1 MSTRRTPKK
10 ATRRAAGADARP
22 AAKPGARPGGAGR
35 ARPAPAPG
43 PRQPPG
49 RAVAQAARATRA
61 RTPAPGEAAPTHR
74 FIVLTGLSGAGKS
87 QAMRA
92 LEDLG
97 YFCVD
102 NLPLTLLPTFAE
114 LTLRPDTEIEKAAVV
129 IDVREGTLLE
139 RFPPVFEKLRA
150 MPGLKPRLIF
160 LEASEAALVRR
171 YSETR
176 RPHPLARH
184 RSALE
189 GVREE
194 RARLTPIRRIADEIV
209 DTSEMNVHE
218 LREAF
223 MARSLGTARTGAMS
237 VTFLSFGF
245 KYGLPLD
252 ADLVFDVR
260 FLPNPHFVARLRERT
275 GRERP
280 IVQFLDRFEDTGIFL
295 AKVTDLLQFLI
306 PRYAREGKS
315 YLTVAI
321 GCTGGRHR
329 SVAISEALAKALKG
343 LTGVR
348 LRVRHRDVAN
358 A

>member
-1 MSTRRTPKK
+1 MSRKP
-10 ATRRAAGADARP
+10 ARP
-22 AAKPGARPGGAGR
+22 AKRTAVPKARRQP
-35 ARPAPAPG
+35 RPARGAASRAAVRAEGAP
-43 PRQPPG
+43 P
-49 RAVAQAARATRA
+49 
-61 RTPAPGEAAPTHR
+61 PTHR

-92 LEDLG
+92 LEDLA

-102 NLPLTLLPTFAE
+102 NLPITLLPIFAE
-114 LTLRPDTEIEKAAVV
+114 LTMRPDTEIEKAAVV
-129 IDVREGTLLE
+129 IDVREGALLE
-139 RFPPVFEKLRA
+139 QFPKVFETLRA
-150 MPGLKPRLIF
+150 MPGLSPTLIF

-194 RARLTPIRRIADEIV
+194 RARLAPIRRLADEIV
-209 DTSEMNVHE
+209 DTSDMNVHE

-223 MARSLGTARTGAMS
+223 MARSLGTARSGALT

-275 GRERP
+275 GKERP
-280 IVQFLDRFEDTGIFL
+280 IVQFLDRFEDTGLFL
-295 AKVTDLLQFLI
+295 AKVTDLLQFLV

-315 YLTVAI
+315 YLTIAI

-329 SVAISEALAKALKG
+329 SVAMAEALAKALRG
-343 LTGVR
+343 LAGVR

>member
-1 MSTRRTPKK
+1 MSTRRSPKK
-10 ATRRAAGADARP
+10 APKKTPRPKALRA
-22 AAKPGARPGGAGR
+22 
-35 ARPAPAPG
+35 APAPVL
-43 PRQPPG
+43 RSET
-49 RAVAQAARATRA
+49 A
-61 RTPAPGEAAPTHR
+61 AAPTHR

-92 LEDLG
+92 LEDLA

-102 NLPLTLLPTFAE
+102 NLPITLLPTFAE
-114 LTLRPDTEIEKAAVV
+114 LTMRPDTEIEKAAVV

-139 RFPPVFEKLRA
+139 QFPRVFEKLRA
-150 MPGLKPRLIF
+150 MPGLSPTLIF

-171 YSETR
+171 FSETR

-209 DTSEMNVHE
+209 DTSDMNVHE

-223 MARSLGTARTGAMS
+223 MARSLGTARTGALS

-275 GRERP
+275 GRERQ
-280 IVQFLDRFEDTGIFL
+280 IVQFLDRFEDTGVFL
-295 AKVTDLLQFLI
+295 GKVTDLLQFLI

-329 SVAISEALAKALKG
+329 SVAMAEALAKALRG
-343 LTGVR
+343 LNGVR
-348 LRVRHRDVAN
+348 FRVRHRDVAN

>member
-1 MSTRRTPKK
+1 MSAPRRPKK
-10 ATRRAAGADARP
+10 TASNQAARKKAPARTSSRP
-22 AAKPGARPGGAGR
+22 AARPVPKAEI
-35 ARPAPAPG
+35 AAP
-43 PRQPPG
+43 
-49 RAVAQAARATRA
+49 
-61 RTPAPGEAAPTHR
+61 PTHR

-92 LEDLG
+92 LEDLA

-102 NLPLTLLPTFAE
+102 NLPITLLPTFAE
-114 LTLRPDTEIEKAAVV
+114 LTMRPDTEIEKAAVV

-139 RFPPVFEKLRA
+139 KFPRVFETLRS
-150 MPGLKPRLIF
+150 MPGLKPTLIF

-194 RARLTPIRRIADEIV
+194 RARLAPIRRLADEIV
-209 DTSEMNVHE
+209 DTSDMNVHE

-223 MARSLGTARTGAMS
+223 MARSLGTARSGALA

-260 FLPNPHFVARLRERT
+260 FLPNPHFVARLRPRT
-275 GRERP
+275 GRDRP
-280 IVQFLDRFEDTGIFL
+280 VVQFLDRFEDTGLFL

-329 SVAISEALAKALKG
+329 SVAVAEALAKALRG
-343 LTGVR
+343 LAGVR
-348 LRVRHRDVAN
+348 FRVRHRDVAN

>member
-1 MSTRRTPKK
+1 MSTGRAAKK
-10 ATRRAAGADARP
+10 ATRQRPSAIPPAPARP
-22 AAKPGARPGGAGR
+22 AKTAGKALARTAGKTGRKAGR
-35 ARPAPAPG
+35 DEG
-43 PRQPPG
+43 
-49 RAVAQAARATRA
+49 
-61 RTPAPGEAAPTHR
+61 TPPTHR

-92 LEDLG
+92 LEDLA

-102 NLPLTLLPTFAE
+102 NLPITLLPTFAE
-114 LTLRPDTEIEKAAVV
+114 LTMRPDTEIEKAAVV

-139 RFPPVFEKLRA
+139 KFPRVFESLRA
-150 MPGLKPRLIF
+150 MPGLKPTLIF

-194 RARLTPIRRIADEIV
+194 RARLAPIRRIADEII
-209 DTSEMNVHE
+209 DTSAMNVHE

-223 MARSLGTARTGAMS
+223 MARSLGTARSGTLA

-275 GRERP
+275 GRDRP

-295 AKVTDLLQFLI
+295 TKVTDLLQFLI

-329 SVAISEALAKALKG
+329 SVAMAEALAKALRG

>member
-1 MSTRRTPKK
+1 MTKRRQSRAGTTRRSP
-10 ATRRAAGADARP
+10 ARKTTKSVVP
-22 AAKPGARPGGAGR
+22 RSR
-35 ARPAPAPG
+35 ARDVALSPA
-43 PRQPPG
+43 
-49 RAVAQAARATRA
+49 
-61 RTPAPGEAAPTHR
+61 HR

-102 NLPLTLLPTFAE
+102 NLPITLLPIFAE
-114 LTLRPDTEIEKAAVV
+114 LTQRPDTEIEKAAVV
-129 IDVREGTLLE
+129 IDVREGALLDQ
-139 RFPPVFEKLRA
+139 FPRVFESLRKMRDLA
-150 MPGLKPRLIF
+150 PTLIF

-189 GVREE
+189 GLREE
-194 RARLTPIRRIADEIV
+194 RAQLEPIRRMADEII
-209 DTSEMNVHE
+209 DTSDMNVHE

-223 MARSLGTARTGAMS
+223 MARSLGPARRGALS
-237 VTFLSFGF
+237 VTLLSFGF

-252 ADLVFDVR
+252 ADLVLDVR
-260 FLPNPHFVARLRERT
+260 FLPNPHFVSRLREQT
-275 GRERP
+275 GRDRA
-280 IVQFLDRFEDTGIFL
+280 VVRFLDQFEDTRDFL
-295 AKVTDLLQFLI
+295 ARAEELLRFLI
-306 PRYAREGKS
+306 PRYAAEGKT

-329 SVAISEALAKALKG
+329 SVAIAEALAKALRG
-343 LTGVR
+343 IDGVR
-348 LRVRHRDVAN
+348 LRVKHRDVAN
-358 A
+358 D

>member
-1 MSTRRTPKK
+1 MSTRRIPKK
-10 ATRRAAGADARP
+10 APKKAPRPKALRRAAPARPSTTSTSAAGATVRPASRP
-22 AAKPGARPGGAGR
+22 AARPVLRSETA
-35 ARPAPAPG
+35 
-43 PRQPPG
+43 
-49 RAVAQAARATRA
+49 
-61 RTPAPGEAAPTHR
+61 AAPTHR

-92 LEDLG
+92 LEDLA

-102 NLPLTLLPTFAE
+102 NLPITLLPTFAE

-129 IDVREGTLLE
+129 IDVREGALLE
-139 RFPPVFEKLRA
+139 KFPRVFETLRA
-150 MPGLKPRLIF
+150 MPGLSPTLIF

-194 RARLTPIRRIADEIV
+194 RARLAPIRRIADEIV
-209 DTSEMNVHE
+209 DTSDMNVHE

-223 MARSLGTARTGAMS
+223 MARSLGTARTGALS

-275 GRERP
+275 GRERQ
-280 IVQFLDRFEDTGIFL
+280 IVQFLDRFEDTGVFL

-329 SVAISEALAKALKG
+329 SVAMAEALAKALRG
-343 LTGVR
+343 LNGVR
-348 LRVRHRDVAN
+348 FRVRHRDVAN

>member
-1 MSTRRTPKK
+1 MSARRPVRK
-10 ATRRAAGADARP
+10 RAAAASP
-22 AAKPGARPGGAGR
+22 AKAMR
-35 ARPAPAPG
+35 AEAPA
-43 PRQPPG
+43 
-49 RAVAQAARATRA
+49 V
-61 RTPAPGEAAPTHR
+61 PTHR

-92 LEDLG
+92 LEDLA

-102 NLPLTLLPTFAE
+102 NLPITLLPTFAE
-114 LTLRPDTEIEKAAVV
+114 LVMRADTEIDKAAVV

-139 RFPPVFEKLRA
+139 QFPRVFETLRA
-150 MPGLKPRLIF
+150 MPGLNPTLIF

-194 RARLTPIRRIADEIV
+194 RAQLAPIRRLADEII
-209 DTSEMNVHE
+209 DTSDMNVHE

-223 MARSLGTARTGAMS
+223 MARSLGTARTGALS

-260 FLPNPHFVARLRERT
+260 FLPNPHFVARLREKT
-275 GRERP
+275 GRDRP
-280 IVQFLDRFEDTGIFL
+280 VVQFLDRYEDTGAFL
-295 AKVTDLLQFLI
+295 EKVTDLLQFLI

-329 SVAISEALAKALKG
+329 SVAIAEHLADVFRDRDDYFIEVA
-343 LTGVR
+343 
-348 LRVRHRDVAN
+348 HRDVDRLPRRK
-358 A
+358 

>member
-1 MSTRRTPKK
+1 MTTRRTRTPGKRTPKAAA
-10 ATRRAAGADARP
+10 ATPPTERRDRRASDEE
-22 AAKPGARPGGAGR
+22 
-35 ARPAPAPG
+35 
-43 PRQPPG
+43 PP
-49 RAVAQAARATRA
+49 QT
-61 RTPAPGEAAPTHR
+61 AAPR

-102 NLPLTLLPTFAE
+102 NLPITLLPIFAE

-139 RFPPVFEKLRA
+139 QFPRVFASLRA
-150 MPGLKPRLIF
+150 MPGLRPTLIF
-160 LEASEAALVRR
+160 LEASEATLVRR
-171 YSETR
+171 FSETR

-189 GVREE
+189 GLREE
-194 RARLTPIRRIADEIV
+194 RAQLEPIRLMADEIV
-209 DTSEMNVHE
+209 DTSSMNVHE

-223 MARSLGTARTGAMS
+223 MARSLGPQRHGAMS

-260 FLPNPHFVARLRERT
+260 FLPNPHFVAKLREKT
-275 GRERP
+275 GRDRP
-280 IVQFLDRFEDTGIFL
+280 VVRFLDQFDDTREFLDRT
-295 AKVTDLLQFLI
+295 TDLLEFLV
-306 PRYAREGKS
+306 PRYAQEGKS

-329 SVAISEALAKALKG
+329 SVAIAEALAKALRKIK
-343 LTGVR
+343 GVR
-348 LRVRHRDVAN
+348 LRIKHRDVAN
-358 A
+358 G

>member
-1 MSTRRTPKK
+1 MSKRRPAPPTPQGRAASTRR
-10 ATRRAAGADARP
+10 RRHSSD
-22 AAKPGARPGGAGR
+22 
-35 ARPAPAPG
+35 
-43 PRQPPG
+43 
-49 RAVAQAARATRA
+49 
-61 RTPAPGEAAPTHR
+61 GEAPSPATPR

-102 NLPLTLLPTFAE
+102 NLPITLLPIFAE

-139 RFPPVFEKLRA
+139 QFPRVFESLRA
-150 MPGLKPRLIF
+150 LPGLRPTLIF
-160 LEASEAALVRR
+160 LEASEATLVRR

-189 GVREE
+189 GLREE
-194 RARLTPIRRIADEIV
+194 RDQLEPIRRMADEIV
-209 DTSEMNVHE
+209 DTSSMNVHE

-223 MARSLGTARTGAMS
+223 MARSLGPQRRGAMS
-237 VTFLSFGF
+237 VTLLSFGF

-260 FLPNPHFVARLRERT
+260 FLPNPHFVARLREKTGRDRPVVRFLDQFDDTREFLERT
-275 GRERP
+275 G
-280 IVQFLDRFEDTGIFL
+280 
-295 AKVTDLLQFLI
+295 DLLEFLI

-315 YLTVAI
+315 YLTVCI

-329 SVAISEALAKALKG
+329 SVAIVEALAKRLRPTK
-343 LTGVR
+343 GVR
-348 LRVRHRDVAN
+348 LRIKHRDVAN
-358 A
+358 G

>member
-1 MSTRRTPKK
+1 MSTRKK
-10 ATRRAAGADARP
+10 VPSTARSARAATARRRRGSDGGPP
-22 AAKPGARPGGAGR
+22 AQT
-35 ARPAPAPG
+35 AP
-43 PRQPPG
+43 
-49 RAVAQAARATRA
+49 
-61 RTPAPGEAAPTHR
+61 R

-102 NLPLTLLPTFAE
+102 NLPITLLPIFAE

-139 RFPPVFEKLRA
+139 QFPRVFESLRA
-150 MPGLKPRLIF
+150 LAGLRPTLIF
-160 LEASEAALVRR
+160 LEASEATLVRR
-171 YSETR
+171 YSESR

-189 GVREE
+189 GLREE
-194 RARLTPIRRIADEIV
+194 RAQLEPIRRMADEII
-209 DTSEMNVHE
+209 DTSSMNVHE

-223 MARSLGTARTGAMS
+223 MARSLGPQRHGAMA
-237 VTFLSFGF
+237 VTLLSFGF

-260 FLPNPHFVARLRERT
+260 FLPNPHFVAKLREKT
-275 GRERP
+275 GRDRP
-280 IVQFLDRFEDTGIFL
+280 VVRFLDQFDDTREFL
-295 AKVTDLLQFLI
+295 ARTSDLLAFLI

-315 YLTVAI
+315 YLTVAV

-329 SVAISEALAKALKG
+329 SVAIAEALAKRLRSIKS
-343 LTGVR
+343 VR
-348 LRVRHRDVAN
+348 LRIKHRDVAN
-358 A
+358 G

>member
-10 ATRRAAGADARP
+10 TVKPKAA
-22 AAKPGARPGGAGR
+22 
-35 ARPAPAPG
+35 
-43 PRQPPG
+43 PR
-49 RAVAQAARATRA
+49 
-61 RTPAPGEAAPTHR
+61 RTPAPRAARLADGQTVRTGSRAPARGDTPAPPTHR

-92 LEDLG
+92 LEDLA

-102 NLPLTLLPTFAE
+102 NLPITLLPTFAE

-129 IDVREGTLLE
+129 IDVREGTLFE
-139 RFPPVFEKLRA
+139 RFPRVLEALRA
-150 MPGLKPRLIF
+150 MPGLKPTLIF

-194 RARLTPIRRIADEIV
+194 RARLAPIRRIADEIV
-209 DTSEMNVHE
+209 DTSAMNVHE

-223 MARSLGTARTGAMS
+223 MSRSLGTARTGTLA

-280 IVQFLDRFEDTGIFL
+280 IVQFLDRIEDTGIFM

-329 SVAISEALAKALKG
+329 SVAIAEKLAKALRG
-343 LTGVR
+343 LAGVR
-348 LRVRHRDVAN
+348 FRVRHRDVAN

>member
-1 MSTRRTPKK
+1 
-10 ATRRAAGADARP
+10 
-22 AAKPGARPGGAGR
+22 
-35 ARPAPAPG
+35 
-43 PRQPPG
+43 
-49 RAVAQAARATRA
+49 
-61 RTPAPGEAAPTHR
+61 
-74 FIVLTGLSGAGKS
+74 
-87 QAMRA
+87 
-92 LEDLG
+92 
-97 YFCVD
+97 
-102 NLPLTLLPTFAE
+102 
-114 LTLRPDTEIEKAAVV
+114 
-129 IDVREGTLLE
+129 VREGTLLE
-139 RFPPVFEKLRA
+139 KFPRVFETLRS
-150 MPGLKPRLIF
+150 MPGLKPTLIF

-194 RARLTPIRRIADEIV
+194 RARLAPIRRLADEIV
-209 DTSEMNVHE
+209 DTSDMNVHE

-223 MARSLGTARTGAMS
+223 MARSLGTARSGALA

-315 YLTVAI
+315 YLT
-321 GCTGGRHR
+321 CRHR
-329 SVAISEALAKALKG
+329 LHRRAPSLGRDGRSAGQGAARPDRRAPAGETPGRRQCLI
-343 LTGVR
+343 
-348 LRVRHRDVAN
+348 RVRRSTGPRIRPPWSTCRAGRSSVSSSSRTASSRPSSSTPPR
-358 A
+358 

>member
-1 MSTRRTPKK
+1 MSTGRAAKK
-10 ATRRAAGADARP
+10 ATRQRPSAIPPAPARP
-22 AAKPGARPGGAGR
+22 AKTAGKALARTAGKTGRKAGR
-35 ARPAPAPG
+35 DEG
-43 PRQPPG
+43 
-49 RAVAQAARATRA
+49 
-61 RTPAPGEAAPTHR
+61 TPPTHR

-92 LEDLG
+92 LEDLA

-102 NLPLTLLPTFAE
+102 NLPITLLPTFAE
-114 LTLRPDTEIEKAAVV
+114 LTMRPDTEIEKAAVV

-139 RFPPVFEKLRA
+139 KFPRVFESLRA
-150 MPGLKPRLIF
+150 MPGLKPTLIF

-194 RARLTPIRRIADEIV
+194 RARLAPIRRIADEII
-209 DTSEMNVHE
+209 DTSAMNVHE

-223 MARSLGTARTGAMS
+223 MARSLGTARSGALA

-275 GRERP
+275 GRDRP

-295 AKVTDLLQFLI
+295 TKVTDLLQFLI

-329 SVAISEALAKALKG
+329 SVAMAEALAKALRG

>member
-1 MSTRRTPKK
+1 MTTRRPR
-10 ATRRAAGADARP
+10 RRAAPARP
-22 AAKPGARPGGAGR
+22 AGKTTNR
-35 ARPAPAPG
+35 ADR
-43 PRQPPG
+43 RVPPDRG
-49 RAVAQAARATRA
+49 V
-61 RTPAPGEAAPTHR
+61 PPVHR

-114 LTLRPDTEIEKAAVV
+114 LTKRRDSEIEKAAVV
-129 IDVREGTLLE
+129 IDVREGTLLDQ
-139 RFPPVFEKLRA
+139 FPQAFGALRGMKDLA
-150 MPGLKPRLIF
+150 PTLIF

-176 RPHPLARH
+176 RPHPLARN

-194 RARLTPIRRIADEIV
+194 RKQLEPIRRMADEII
-209 DTSEMNVHE
+209 DTSDMNVHE

-223 MARSLGTARTGAMS
+223 MARSLGPSRRGALS
-237 VTFLSFGF
+237 VTLLSFGF

-252 ADLVFDVR
+252 ADLVLDVR
-260 FLPNPHFVARLRERT
+260 FLPNPHFVSRLREQT
-275 GRERP
+275 GRDRA
-280 IVQFLDRFEDTGIFL
+280 VVRFLDQFADTRDFL
-295 AKVTDLLQFLI
+295 GRVTDLLKFLI
-306 PRYAREGKS
+306 PRYAGEGKS
-315 YLTVAI
+315 YLTIAI

-329 SVAISEALAKALKG
+329 SVAIAEALGKALG
-343 LTGVR
+343 RIDGVR
-348 LRVRHRDVAN
+348 LRVKHRDVAN
-358 A
+358 D

>member
-1 MSTRRTPKK
+1 MSRRRPPRVTATVPKAKPAARTP
-10 ATRRAAGADARP
+10 ARR
-22 AAKPGARPGGAGR
+22 KPV
-35 ARPAPAPG
+35 
-43 PRQPPG
+43 G
-49 RAVAQAARATRA
+49 RAVAERAARAAHRRQPSRKNGGSA
-61 RTPAPGEAAPTHR
+61 GTHR

-102 NLPLTLLPTFAE
+102 NLPITLLPTFAE
-114 LTLRPDTEIEKAAVV
+114 LTMRADTEIEKAAVV
-129 IDVREGTLLE
+129 VDVREGTLLE
-139 RFPPVFEKLRA
+139 QFPKVFEALRT
-150 MPGLKPRLIF
+150 MPGLSPRLIF
-160 LEASEAALVRR
+160 LEASEAVLVRR

-194 RARLTPIRRIADEIV
+194 RAQLGPIRRLADEII
-209 DTSEMNVHE
+209 DTSAMNVHE

-223 MARSLGTARTGAMS
+223 MARSLGTTRSGALA

-275 GRERP
+275 GKERP
-280 IVQFLDRFEDTGIFL
+280 IVQFLDRFEDTGTFL
-295 AKVTDLLQFLI
+295 AKVTDLLRFLI
-306 PRYAREGKS
+306 PRYEREGKS
-315 YLTVAI
+315 YLTIAI

-329 SVAISEALAKALKG
+329 SVAISEALAKALRG
-343 LTGVR
+343 VAGVR
-348 LRVRHRDVAN
+348 IRVRHRDVAN

>member
-1 MSTRRTPKK
+1 MSARRTPKK
-10 ATRRAAGADARP
+10 TPRPRTPPRKAPPRKAPRRAAPLRPARP
-22 AAKPGARPGGAGR
+22 ADRPV
-35 ARPAPAPG
+35 
-43 PRQPPG
+43 PRSET
-49 RAVAQAARATRA
+49 A
-61 RTPAPGEAAPTHR
+61 AAPTHR

-92 LEDLG
+92 LEDLA

-102 NLPLTLLPTFAE
+102 NLPITLLPTFAE
-114 LTLRPDTEIEKAAVV
+114 LTMRPDTEIEKAAVV

-139 RFPPVFEKLRA
+139 KFPRVFETLRS
-150 MPGLKPRLIF
+150 MPGLKPTLIF

-194 RARLTPIRRIADEIV
+194 RARLEPIRRIADEII
-209 DTSEMNVHE
+209 DTSSMNVHE

-223 MARSLGTARTGAMS
+223 MARSLGTARSGTLA

-275 GRERP
+275 GRDRP
-280 IVQFLDRFEDTGIFL
+280 IVQFLNRFEDTGIFL

-329 SVAISEALAKALKG
+329 SVAISEALAKALRG

>member
-1 MSTRRTPKK
+1 V
-10 ATRRAAGADARP
+10 ARAETTP
-22 AAKPGARPGGAGR
+22 AA
-35 ARPAPAPG
+35 
-43 PRQPPG
+43 
-49 RAVAQAARATRA
+49 
-61 RTPAPGEAAPTHR
+61 THR

-92 LEDLG
+92 LEDLA

-102 NLPLTLLPTFAE
+102 NLPITLLPTFAE
-114 LTLRPDTEIEKAAVV
+114 LTMRPDTEIEKAAVV

-139 RFPPVFEKLRA
+139 QFPRVFGTLRA
-150 MPGLKPRLIF
+150 MPGLNPTLIF

-194 RARLTPIRRIADEIV
+194 RSRLTPIRRLADEIV
-209 DTSEMNVHE
+209 DTSDMNVHE

-223 MARSLGTARTGAMS
+223 MARSLGTAARSGALS

-275 GRERP
+275 GRDRP
-280 IVQFLDRFEDTGIFL
+280 VVQFLERFEDTGIFL

-329 SVAISEALAKALKG
+329 SVATAEALAKALKG

>member
-1 MSTRRTPKK
+1 MSARRPLRK
-10 ATRRAAGADARP
+10 RAAATAGEGSRADAP
-22 AAKPGARPGGAGR
+22 
-35 ARPAPAPG
+35 
-43 PRQPPG
+43 Q
-49 RAVAQAARATRA
+49 
-61 RTPAPGEAAPTHR
+61 APTHR

-92 LEDLG
+92 LEDLA

-102 NLPLTLLPTFAE
+102 NLPITLLPTFAE
-114 LTLRPDTEIEKAAVV
+114 LTMRPDTEIDKAAVV

-139 RFPPVFEKLRA
+139 QFPRVFETLRA
-150 MPGLKPRLIF
+150 MPGLNPTLIF

-194 RARLTPIRRIADEIV
+194 RAQLAPIRRLADEII
-209 DTSEMNVHE
+209 DTSDMNVHE

-223 MARSLGTARTGAMS
+223 MARSLGTQRSGALS

-260 FLPNPHFVARLRERT
+260 FLPNPHFVARLREKT
-275 GRERP
+275 GRDRP
-280 IVQFLDRFEDTGIFL
+280 VVQFLDRFEDTGTFL
-295 AKVTDLLQFLI
+295 EKVADLLQFLI

-329 SVAISEALAKALKG
+329 SVAIAEALAKSLRG

-348 LRVRHRDVAN
+348 LRVKHRDVAN

>member
-1 MSTRRTPKK
+1 MPPCAK
-10 ATRRAAGADARP
+10 AAPRP
-22 AAKPGARPGGAGR
+22 TGR
-35 ARPAPAPG
+35 GEAPG
-43 PRQPPG
+43 S
-49 RAVAQAARATRA
+49 T
-61 RTPAPGEAAPTHR
+61 THR

-92 LEDLG
+92 LEDLA

-102 NLPLTLLPTFAE
+102 NLPITLLPTFAE
-114 LTLRPDTEIEKAAVV
+114 LTMRSDTEIEKAAVV

-139 RFPPVFEKLRA
+139 QFPRVFETLRA
-150 MPGLKPRLIF
+150 MPGLKPTLIF

-194 RARLTPIRRIADEIV
+194 RARLGPIRRIADEII
-209 DTSEMNVHE
+209 DTSDMNVHE

-223 MARSLGTARTGAMS
+223 MARSLGTARTGALS

-275 GRERP
+275 GPRSADRAVPRSVRGHRRLPAQGDRP
-280 IVQFLDRFEDTGIFL
+280 AAVPDSALRSRRQELPDGRDRL
-295 AKVTDLLQFLI
+295 HRRPASL
-306 PRYAREGKS
+306 
-315 YLTVAI
+315 
-321 GCTGGRHR
+321 GRHIR
-329 SVAISEALAKALKG
+329 SAGQGAQGA
-343 LTGVR
+343 
-348 LRVRHRDVAN
+348 HRRPPSSPPPGRRQCLIRA
-358 A
+358 ARIRPP

>member
-1 MSTRRTPKK
+1 
-10 ATRRAAGADARP
+10 
-22 AAKPGARPGGAGR
+22 
-35 ARPAPAPG
+35 
-43 PRQPPG
+43 
-49 RAVAQAARATRA
+49 
-61 RTPAPGEAAPTHR
+61 
-74 FIVLTGLSGAGKS
+74 
-87 QAMRA
+87 MRA

-102 NLPLTLLPTFAE
+102 NLPITLLPIFAE
-114 LTLRPDTEIEKAAVV
+114 LTLRADTEIEKAAVV
-129 IDVREGTLLE
+129 VDVREGTLLE
-139 RFPPVFEKLRA
+139 QFPSVFESLRA
-150 MPGLKPRLIF
+150 MPGLRPTLIF

-194 RARLTPIRRIADEIV
+194 RARLAPIRRLADEII
-209 DTSEMNVHE
+209 DTSDMNVHE

-223 MARSLGTARTGAMS
+223 MARSLGAARSGGLS

-260 FLPNPHFVARLRERT
+260 FLPNPHFVPDLRPQT
-275 GRERP
+275 GRDRA
-280 IVQFLDRFEDTGIFL
+280 VAAFLQRQPATRQLLRRLTAFL
-295 AKVTDLLQFLI
+295 KFLLPQ
-306 PRYAREGKS
+306 YVAEGKS
-315 YLTVAI
+315 YVTVAI

-329 SVAISEALAKALKG
+329 SVYVAEALRRATAAVP
-343 LTGVR
+343 GVSAR
-348 LRVRHRDVAN
+348 ARHRDIAREGR
-358 A
+358 AA

>member
-1 MSTRRTPKK
+1 MTRRPRKPAK
-10 ATRRAAGADARP
+10 PAAP
-22 AAKPGARPGGAGR
+22 AAK
-35 ARPAPAPG
+35 RPAPAAKGSAAKGPG
-43 PRQPPG
+43 TEGPAPTAKRTVGMGPVGKGPTPTAK
-49 RAVAQAARATRA
+49 RPAARKA
-61 RTPAPGEAAPTHR
+61 AAPTRR

-92 LEDLG
+92 LEDLA

-102 NLPLTLLPTFAE
+102 NLPITLLPTFAE
-114 LTLRPDTEIEKAAVV
+114 LTMRSDTEIEKAAVV

-139 RFPPVFEKLRA
+139 QFPRVFETLRA
-150 MPGLKPRLIF
+150 LPGLNPTLIF

-194 RARLTPIRRIADEIV
+194 RAQLAPIRRIADEII
-209 DTSEMNVHE
+209 DTSAMNVHE

-223 MARSLGTARTGAMS
+223 MARSLGTAARSGALA

-260 FLPNPHFVARLRERT
+260 FLPNPHYVARLRERT
-275 GRERP
+275 GRDRP
-280 IVQFLDRFEDTGIFL
+280 VVEFLDRFEDTGTFL

-329 SVAISEALAKALKG
+329 SVALAEALVKALRG

>member
-1 MSTRRTPKK
+1 MSTRRAPKK
-10 ATRRAAGADARP
+10 ATRQKASATPAAPATSAKTTGQARARASRP
-22 AAKPGARPGGAGR
+22 AARKAGR
-35 ARPAPAPG
+35 DAG
-43 PRQPPG
+43 
-49 RAVAQAARATRA
+49 
-61 RTPAPGEAAPTHR
+61 TPPTHR

-92 LEDLG
+92 LEDLA

-102 NLPLTLLPTFAE
+102 NLPITLLPTFAE
-114 LTLRPDTEIEKAAVV
+114 LTMRPDTEIEKAAVV

-139 RFPPVFEKLRA
+139 KFPRVFETLRS
-150 MPGLKPRLIF
+150 MPGLKPTLIF

-194 RARLTPIRRIADEIV
+194 RARLEPIRRIADEII
-209 DTSEMNVHE
+209 DTSSMNVHE

-223 MARSLGTARTGAMS
+223 MARSLGTARSGTLA

-275 GRERP
+275 GRDRP
-280 IVQFLDRFEDTGIFL
+280 IVQFLNRFEDTGIFL

-329 SVAISEALAKALKG
+329 SVAISEALAKALRG

>member
-1 MSTRRTPKK
+1 MSARRSPKK
-10 ATRRAAGADARP
+10 APKKTPRPKALRRTAPARP
-22 AAKPGARPGGAGR
+22 VLRSETA
-35 ARPAPAPG
+35 
-43 PRQPPG
+43 
-49 RAVAQAARATRA
+49 
-61 RTPAPGEAAPTHR
+61 AAPTHR

-92 LEDLG
+92 LEDLA

-102 NLPLTLLPTFAE
+102 NLPITLLPTFAE

-129 IDVREGTLLE
+129 IDVREGMLLE
-139 RFPPVFEKLRA
+139 QFPRVFETLRA
-150 MPGLKPRLIF
+150 MPGLSPTLIF

-209 DTSEMNVHE
+209 DTSDMNVHE

-223 MARSLGTARTGAMS
+223 MARSLGTARTGALS

-260 FLPNPHFVARLRERT
+260 FLPNPHWIPELRPQTGLSRPVSDYVLQQPGAEPFLVA
-275 GRERP
+275 
-280 IVQFLDRFEDTGIFL
+280 VQQ
-295 AKVTDLLQFLI
+295 VLQSVAGG
-306 PRYAREGKS
+306 YVREGKRFV
-315 YLTVAI
+315 TIAI
-321 GCTGGRHR
+321 GCTGGKHR
-329 SVAISEALAKALKG
+329 SSAMAEELAHRLRA
-343 LTGVR
+343 TGVPTTV
-348 LRVRHRDVAN
+348 LHRDLGRE
-358 A
+358 

>member
-1 MSTRRTPKK
+1 MSARRPIRKRGAAATP
-10 ATRRAAGADARP
+10 
-22 AAKPGARPGGAGR
+22 AK
-35 ARPAPAPG
+35 
-43 PRQPPG
+43 
-49 RAVAQAARATRA
+49 AAR
-61 RTPAPGEAAPTHR
+61 GEAAQVPTHR

-92 LEDLG
+92 LEDLA

-102 NLPLTLLPTFAE
+102 NLPITLLPTFAE
-114 LTLRPDTEIEKAAVV
+114 LTMRPDTEIDKAAVV

-139 RFPPVFEKLRA
+139 QFPRVFETLRA
-150 MPGLKPRLIF
+150 MPGLNPTLIF

-194 RARLTPIRRIADEIV
+194 RAQLAPIRRLADEII
-209 DTSEMNVHE
+209 DTSDMNVHE

-223 MARSLGTARTGAMS
+223 MARSLGTARTGALS

-260 FLPNPHFVARLRERT
+260 FLPNPHFVARLREKT
-275 GRERP
+275 GRDRP
-280 IVQFLDRFEDTGIFL
+280 VVQFLDRFEDTGTFL
-295 AKVTDLLQFLI
+295 EKVADLLQFLI

-329 SVAISEALAKALKG
+329 SVAIAEALAKSLRG
-343 LTGVR
+343 QTGVR
-348 LRVRHRDVAN
+348 LRVKHRDVAN

>member
-1 MSTRRTPKK
+1 MTRRTRKPAKP
-10 ATRRAAGADARP
+10 AARTAKQPALPGKRPALPAKQPARP
-22 AAKPGARPGGAGR
+22 AKQPAATGK
-35 ARPAPAPG
+35 RPAPTAK
-43 PRQPPG
+43 R
-49 RAVAQAARATRA
+49 QAARKASA
-61 RTPAPGEAAPTHR
+61 THR

-92 LEDLG
+92 LEDLA

-102 NLPLTLLPTFAE
+102 NLPITLLPTFAE
-114 LTLRPDTEIEKAAVV
+114 LTMRSDTEIEKAAVV
-129 IDVREGTLLE
+129 IDVREGSLLE
-139 RFPPVFEKLRA
+139 QFPRVFETLRA
-150 MPGLKPRLIF
+150 LPGLNPTLIF

-194 RARLTPIRRIADEIV
+194 RAQLAPIRRIADEII
-209 DTSEMNVHE
+209 DTSAMNVHE

-223 MARSLGTARTGAMS
+223 MARSLGSAARSGALA

-275 GRERP
+275 GRDRP
-280 IVQFLDRFEDTGIFL
+280 IVQFLERFEDTGTFL

-329 SVAISEALAKALKG
+329 SVAMAEALAKALRG

>member
-1 MSTRRTPKK
+1 MTTRRKSNPGPTVKK
-10 ATRRAAGADARP
+10 AAAPRRARRTGETAT
-22 AAKPGARPGGAGR
+22 
-35 ARPAPAPG
+35 APATD
-43 PRQPPG
+43 PRQR
-49 RAVAQAARATRA
+49 RASD
-61 RTPAPGEAAPTHR
+61 GEGQTSAAPR

-102 NLPLTLLPTFAE
+102 NLPITLLPIFAE

-129 IDVREGTLLE
+129 IDVREGALLE
-139 RFPPVFEKLRA
+139 QFPRVFESLRA
-150 MPGLKPRLIF
+150 MPGLRPTLIF
-160 LEASEAALVRR
+160 LEASEATLVRR
-171 YSETR
+171 FSETR

-189 GVREE
+189 GLREE
-194 RARLTPIRRIADEIV
+194 RAQLEQIRRMADEIV
-209 DTSEMNVHE
+209 DTSSMNVHE

-223 MARSLGTARTGAMS
+223 MARSLGPQRQGAMS
-237 VTFLSFGF
+237 VTLLSFGF

-252 ADLVFDVR
+252 ADLVLDVR
-260 FLPNPHFVARLRERT
+260 FLPNPHFVAKLREKT
-275 GRERP
+275 GRDRP
-280 IVQFLDRFEDTGIFL
+280 VVRFLDQFDDTREFL
-295 AKVTDLLQFLI
+295 GRATDLLEFLI

-329 SVAISEALAKALKG
+329 SVAIAEALAKALRRIKS
-343 LTGVR
+343 VR
-348 LRVRHRDVAN
+348 LRVKHRDVAN
-358 A
+358 G